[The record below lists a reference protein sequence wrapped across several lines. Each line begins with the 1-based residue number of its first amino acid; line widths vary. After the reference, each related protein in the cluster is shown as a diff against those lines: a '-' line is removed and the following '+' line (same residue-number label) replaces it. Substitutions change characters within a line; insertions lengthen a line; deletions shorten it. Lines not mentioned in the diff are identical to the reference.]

1 MLKVYKNSFKMQ
13 SKEEISTKTTF
24 AVIWEEL
31 TAAQRQTALRHLVA
45 EARVTPQTV
54 WNWRHGR
61 TRPSYLYQL
70 GIAKALKAA
79 TGESYSV
86 SSLFPEI

>member
-1 MLKVYKNSFKMQ
+1 MQ
-13 SKEEISTKTTF
+13 SKEEISIIKATF
-24 AVIWEEL
+24 AGIWETL
-31 TAAQRQTALRHLVA
+31 SAAQRQTVLRHLVS

-61 TRPSYLYQL
+61 TTPSYLYQL

-86 SSLFPEI
+86 TSLFPEI

>member
-1 MLKVYKNSFKMQ
+1 MQ
-13 SKEEISTKTTF
+13 SKEENLKETTF
-24 AVIWEEL
+24 AGVWEGL

-45 EARVTPQTV
+45 AARVTPQTV

-61 TRPSYLYQL
+61 TRPSYLYRI

-86 SSLFPEI
+86 TSLFPEI

>member
-1 MLKVYKNSFKMQ
+1 MQ

-24 AVIWEEL
+24 AAIWETMTTE
-31 TAAQRQTALRHLVA
+31 QRRAALRHLVA

-70 GIAKALKAA
+70 GIVKALKAA

-86 SSLFPEI
+86 TSLFF

>member
-1 MLKVYKNSFKMQ
+1 MQ
-13 SKEEISTKTTF
+13 SKEENSTKTTF
-24 AVIWEEL
+24 AAIWETM
-31 TAAQRQTALRHLVA
+31 TAVQRQTTLRYLVA

-61 TRPSYLYQL
+61 SRPSYLYQL
-70 GIAKALKAA
+70 GIVKALKAA

-86 SSLFPEI
+86 TSLFP